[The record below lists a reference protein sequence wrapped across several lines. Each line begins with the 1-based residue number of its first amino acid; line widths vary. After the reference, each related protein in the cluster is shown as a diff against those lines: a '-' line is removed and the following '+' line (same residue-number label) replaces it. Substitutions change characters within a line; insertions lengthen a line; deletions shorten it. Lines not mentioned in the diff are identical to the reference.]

1 MLPLHHRAN
10 ERSKG
15 RVFTAAVKA
24 NTAYE
29 SRSRRRTSSRRQLC
43 IVRLLHPDV
52 LTFYVLRFTVH
63 VSRFTFPLVPMP
75 QEYRQI
81 LKHVDEPGYTPDI
94 ECYVRHGGYESLK
107 KALALPPKSLPDG
120 KTVSGPEQIRDEV
133 RVSGLRGRGG
143 AGFSCGLKWS
153 FVDRKSGKPVYL
165 ICNADESE
173 PGTFK
178 DRQMIHKD
186 PHQMLEGMI
195 IACYAN
201 DVHLA
206 YIYIRGEFMEGARL
220 LDRTLKEARAKN
232 LLGKN
237 ILGSG
242 YDLEIYIHRGAGAYI
257 CGEETGLIESLEGK
271 RAYPRIKPPYF
282 PAVLGLYMCPT
293 IVNNVETLC
302 AVKHIVAMGGAE
314 YAKLGTLNNTG
325 TRIVSISGH
334 VKRPGYYEIEVGKA
348 TIGELINDPAFG
360 GGLRDGRK
368 LKAVIPGGSSAKVFK
383 AGEKFKIK
391 RKGPDGKDLE
401 REVEML
407 DLPYDFDSLIAA
419 GSMSG
424 SGAIIVLDDSVDIVE
439 ALANISEFYAHESC
453 GQCTPCREGS
463 LWMSKALHRMTHGG
477 ARENDAD
484 YLIKIADN
492 IPGGRTICAFG
503 EACSW
508 PVQSFVGKFKDEFV
522 AKGTAAAVERENA
535 ATTVKDK
542 LGLAM
547 EGRK

>member
-1 MLPLHHRAN
+1 
-10 ERSKG
+10 
-15 RVFTAAVKA
+15 
-24 NTAYE
+24 
-29 SRSRRRTSSRRQLC
+29 
-43 IVRLLHPDV
+43 
-52 LTFYVLRFTVH
+52 
-63 VSRFTFPLVPMP
+63 MP
-75 QEYRQI
+75 QEYRLI
-81 LKHVDEPGYTPDI
+81 LKYADQRGYTADI
-94 ECYVRHGGYESLK
+94 ECYLRNGGYEALK
-107 KALALPPKSLPDG
+107 KALAIAPKTLPDG
-120 KTVSGPEQIRDEV
+120 KSVSGPEQLREEV
-133 RVSGLRGRGG
+133 RLSGLRGRGG

-153 FVDRKSGKPVYL
+153 FVDRKSGKPIYL

-178 DRQMIHKD
+178 DKQIIYKD

-206 YIYIRGEFMEGARL
+206 YIYIRGEFVEGAKILNRA
-220 LDRTLKEARAKN
+220 LKEARAKN
-232 LLGKN
+232 FLGQN

-242 YDLEIYIHRGAGAYI
+242 YNLDIWVHRGAGAYI

-302 AVKHIVAMGGAE
+302 AVKHIVAMGATE
-314 YAKLGTLNNTG
+314 YAKLGTPNNTG
-325 TRIVSISGH
+325 TRIVSLSGH
-334 VKRPGYYEIEVGKA
+334 VKKPGYFEVEVGKA
-348 TIGELINDPAFG
+348 TIGQLINDPEFG

-383 AGEKFKIK
+383 AGEKFKLK
-391 RKGPDGKDLE
+391 RKGPDGKDTE
-401 REVEML
+401 QEVDML
-407 DLPYDFDSLIAA
+407 DLPYDFDSLISA

-424 SGAIIVLDDSVDIVE
+424 SGAIIVLDDSTDIVE
-439 ALANISEFYAHESC
+439 ALSNIAEFYAHESC

-463 LWMSKALHRMTHGG
+463 LWMAKALHRLTHGQG
-477 ARENDAD
+477 RKQDAD
-484 YLIKIADN
+484 YLVRIADN

-508 PVQSFVGKFKDEFV
+508 PVQSFVAKFKDEFM
-522 AKGTAAAVERENA
+522 AKGAADEDHQSAAAKSFEPVSKEMFTV
-535 ATTVKDK
+535 ATQ
-542 LGLAM
+542 G
-547 EGRK
+547 